1 LAALGYSA
9 VKAGCGMEN
18 AMFVSLT
25 GYAPANHQEE
35 IVLLQEK

>member
-1 LAALGYSA
+1 
-9 VKAGCGMEN
+9 MEN

-25 GYAPANHQEE
+25 GYAPADHQEE